1 MSNSE
6 ITIIIH
12 NQDRADYEAW
22 CPVLPGIRG
31 YGERSIDALMH
42 FMRVLDEKNPEYG
55 NNEHIMVKLEGLTPA
70 EDKALKE
77 LIAAVQKIQS
87 GR

>member
-6 ITIIIH
+6 ITIIID

-22 CPVLPGIRG
+22 CADLPGIRG
-31 YGERSIDALMH
+31 FGERSIDALMN
-42 FMRVLDEKNPEYG
+42 FMRVLAEKNPEYG
-55 NNEHIMVKLEGLTPA
+55 NGEHIMVKLEGLTPA

-77 LIAAVQKIQS
+77 LIGAVQKIQS